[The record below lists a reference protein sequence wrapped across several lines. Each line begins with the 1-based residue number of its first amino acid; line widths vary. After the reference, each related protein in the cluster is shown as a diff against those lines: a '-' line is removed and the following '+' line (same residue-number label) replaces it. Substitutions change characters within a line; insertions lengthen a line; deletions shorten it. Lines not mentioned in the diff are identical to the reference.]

1 MITLADLIP
10 FQLKREL
17 LGRDYESGR
26 ITHAEFDS
34 ERRELAREERAERE
48 ATRTK
53 RSPRR

>member
-17 LGRDYESGR
+17 LGRDYEAGR
-26 ITHAEFDS
+26 ITHAEFNS